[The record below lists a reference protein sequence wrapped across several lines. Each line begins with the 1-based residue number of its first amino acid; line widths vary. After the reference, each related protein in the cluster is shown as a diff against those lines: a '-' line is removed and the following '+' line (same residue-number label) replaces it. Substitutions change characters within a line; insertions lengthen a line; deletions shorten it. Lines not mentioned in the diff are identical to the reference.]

1 MDDFSALIE
10 AFRIG
15 GTPLALVAAFVMWLR
30 TSASAPGAI
39 KKSLEDRIDAHE
51 KRLTEKIEKQ
61 GAELRGS
68 AGGGAD
74 IAAPGVLF
82 GVQPE
87 RRVAVP
93 ARVCWSRA
101 SHLELGAAADRL
113 KAGLDE
119 HVGLADRHPLFVGQ

>member
-68 AGGGAD
+68 IANQSFDMGSKIGQLSERVSLLEGRVKGWLDARGAPISGGANGD
-74 IAAPGVLF
+74 DEGDAP
-82 GVQPE
+82 
-87 RRVAVP
+87 
-93 ARVCWSRA
+93 
-101 SHLELGAAADRL
+101 
-113 KAGLDE
+113 
-119 HVGLADRHPLFVGQ
+119 